1 MITELK
7 NDDME
12 LKNIFNSNFSFLYS
26 YDINDDFHNNSF
38 TKYFI
43 YEEKCNIIGF
53 VNYYDL
59 YDRFEIANIYVI
71 PEFRNKKI
79 ASNLMEKVISTG
91 EEKDIDNIT
100 LEVRKD
106 NIPAIGLYKK
116 YGFESVAIR
125 EKYYKGIDG
134 ILMERKMK

>member
-1 MITELK
+1 MIVELVK
-7 NDDME
+7 DNME
-12 LKNIFNSNFSFLYS
+12 LKDSFNSNFSSIYS
-26 YDINDDFHNNSF
+26 YDINDDFNNNSF

-43 YEEKCNIIGF
+43 YMENCNIIGF

-71 PEFRNKKI
+71 PTYRNRGI
-79 ASNLMEKVISTG
+79 ASSLMEKIIDVGTNNN
-91 EEKDIDNIT
+91 IDNIT
-100 LEVRKD
+100 LEVRED
-106 NIPAIGLYKK
+106 NENAIKLYDKYNFKK
-116 YGFESVAIR
+116 VAVR

>member
-1 MITELK
+1 MIVELLSDNVELK
-7 NDDME
+7 DN
-12 LKNIFNSNFSFLYS
+12 FNSNFSSIYS
-26 YDINDDFHNNSF
+26 YDINDDFNNNSF

-43 YEEKCNIIGF
+43 YMEKCNIIGF

-71 PEFRNKKI
+71 PSYRHKGV
-79 ASNLMEKVISTG
+79 ASSLMEKVIEYG
-91 EEKDIDNIT
+91 LNKEIDNIT
-100 LEVRKD
+100 LEVRED
-106 NIPAIGLYKK
+106 NINAIKLYDK
-116 YGFESVAIR
+116 YKFEKVAVR